1 VLKYVE
7 SSKGGTKKKPGGGR
21 FTENSLLN
29 SLLDILFF
37 MIWTLFDFCFLRF
50 DYLPP
55 RLPAHTS
62 QKSTPPLQGVEICAA
77 TNFEIQIKIELRN
90 FEI

>member
-1 VLKYVE
+1 M
-7 SSKGGTKKKPGGGR
+7 
-21 FTENSLLN
+21 F
-29 SLLDILFF
+29 
-37 MIWTLFDFCFLRF
+37 WTLFDFCFLNF
-50 DYLPP
+50 DFLPP

>member
-1 VLKYVE
+1 MIFL
-7 SSKGGTKKKPGGGR
+7 
-21 FTENSLLN
+21 FDFN
-29 SLLDILFF
+29 LDF
-37 MIWTLFDFCFLRF
+37 IWTLFDFCFLSF
-50 DYLPP
+50 DFLPP

>member
-1 VLKYVE
+1 MLKVA
-7 SSKGGTKKKPGGGR
+7 KGGRRKSPWVVG
-21 FTENSLLN
+21 FTGN

-37 MIWTLFDFCFLRF
+37 MIWTLFDFCFLMF

-62 QKSTPPLQGVEICAA
+62 QKSTPPLQGIEICAA
-77 TNFEIQIKIELRN
+77 DKYCTTKFNCIKI
-90 FEI
+90 ISAA

>member
-1 VLKYVE
+1 
-7 SSKGGTKKKPGGGR
+7 
-21 FTENSLLN
+21 
-29 SLLDILFF
+29 

-90 FEI
+90 FEIVTIMHIPNSPCLNCERQAG